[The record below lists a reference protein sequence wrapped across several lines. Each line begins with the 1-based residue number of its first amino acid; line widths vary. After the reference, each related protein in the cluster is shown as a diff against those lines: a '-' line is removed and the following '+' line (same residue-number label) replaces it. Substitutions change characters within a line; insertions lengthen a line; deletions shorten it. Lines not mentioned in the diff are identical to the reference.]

1 MGTAIVTGA
10 ASGIGRATAK
20 RLAKRMTV
28 VAADRDAAGL
38 ADTVG
43 AIEAAGGNAIAIKV
57 DVTSGQSVR
66 DMIAQ
71 VDAAVEATGDPVEA
85 ALFAAGIFIK
95 GPVDDITEDDWD
107 RMMDTHVKGTF
118 LCCQAVLARMVKRG
132 IGAIV
137 TMSSDFAVMAV
148 PDGAAYCAAKS
159 AIYSMTKSL
168 ALEFAGNGIR
178 VNALGPG
185 PIDTPILRSG
195 RSEAEYQAARVSIAA
210 RLPLGRL
217 GQPEDVAAAADFLL
231 SERAGYING
240 QIIHPNGG
248 QQTW

>member
-10 ASGIGRATAK
+10 ASGIGQATAK
-20 RLAKRMTV
+20 RLARRFDV

-38 ADTVG
+38 AATVG
-43 AIEAAGGNAIAIKV
+43 AIEAEGGNAIAVEV
-57 DVTSGQSVR
+57 DVSDAQSVR
-66 DMIAQ
+66 DMIAK
-71 VDAAVEATGDPVEA
+71 VDAAGDPVEA
-85 ALFAAGIFIK
+85 ALFAAGIFIR
-95 GPVDDITEDDWD
+95 GPVDAITEDDWD
-107 RMMDTHVKGTF
+107 RMIDTHAKGTF
-118 LCCQAVLARMVKRG
+118 LCCQAALSRMVPRG
-132 IGAIV
+132 KGAIV

-148 PDGAAYCAAKS
+148 PDGAAYFAAKA

-168 ALEFAGNGIR
+168 ALEFAGDGIR

-195 RSEAEYQAARVSIAA
+195 RSEAEYQAARISMAE

-217 GQPEDVAAAADFLL
+217 GRPEEVAACADFLL
-231 SERAGYING
+231 SERASYING

>member
-10 ASGIGRATAK
+10 ASGIGQATAK
-20 RLAKRMTV
+20 RLAKRMNV
-28 VAADRDAAGL
+28 VAADRDAGGL
-38 ADTVG
+38 AATVG
-43 AIEAAGGNAIAIKV
+43 AIATEGGKAIAIEV
-57 DVTSGQSVR
+57 DVSDGRSVR
-66 DMIAQ
+66 DMIAE
-71 VDAAVEATGDPVEA
+71 VDSTGDPVEA

-95 GPVDDITEDDWD
+95 GPVDAITEDDWD
-107 RMMDTHVKGTF
+107 QMIDTHAKGTF
-118 LCCQAVLARMVKRG
+118 LCCQAALAHMVPRG
-132 IGAIV
+132 KGASV
-137 TMSSDFAVMAV
+137 NMSSDFAVMAV

-195 RSEAEYQAARVSIAA
+195 RSEAEYQAARASIAE

-217 GQPEDVAAAADFLL
+217 GQPEEVAACADFLL
-231 SERAGYING
+231 SERASYING

>member
-10 ASGIGRATAK
+10 ASGIGLATAI
-20 RLAKRMTV
+20 RLAKRMNV

-38 ADTVG
+38 AATVG
-43 AIEAAGGNAIAIKV
+43 AIEAEGGKAIAIEI
-57 DVTSGQSVR
+57 DVTDGKSVR

-71 VDAAVEATGDPVEA
+71 VDSTGDPVEA

-95 GPVDDITEDDWD
+95 GPVDTITEDDWD
-107 RMMDTHVKGTF
+107 RMIDTHAKGTF
-118 LCCQAVLARMVKRG
+118 LCCQAVLSRMVPRG
-132 IGAIV
+132 KGAIV

-148 PDGAAYCAAKS
+148 PDGAAYCAAKA

-168 ALEFAGNGIR
+168 GGGGGGGGGG

-195 RSEAEYQAARVSIAA
+195 RSEAEYQAARVSIAE

-217 GQPEDVAAAADFLL
+217 GQPDEVAACADFLL
-231 SERAGYING
+231 SERASYITG

>member
-1 MGTAIVTGA
+1 MATAIVTGA
-10 ASGIGRATAK
+10 ASGIGQATAK
-20 RLAKRMTV
+20 RLARRMNV

-43 AIEAAGGNAIAIKV
+43 AIEAEGGTAIAIEV
-57 DVTSGQSVR
+57 DVSNGQSVR

-71 VDAAVEATGDPVEA
+71 VDAAGDPVEA

-95 GPVDDITEDDWD
+95 GPVDGITEDDWD
-107 RMMDTHVKGTF
+107 RMMDTHAKGTF
-118 LCCQAVLARMVKRG
+118 LCCQAVLARMVPRG
-132 IGAIV
+132 TGAIV

-185 PIDTPILRSG
+185 PIDTPILRSRRG
-195 RSEAEYQAARVSIAA
+195 EAEYQAARVSIAE

-217 GQPEDVAAAADFLL
+217 GQPDDVAAAADFLL
-231 SERAGYING
+231 SERAAYING

>member
-1 MGTAIVTGA
+1 MGTAIITGA
-10 ASGIGRATAK
+10 ASGIGQATAK
-20 RLAKRMTV
+20 RLAKRMNV
-28 VAADRDAAGL
+28 VAADRDARGL
-38 ADTVG
+38 AATVG
-43 AIEAAGGNAIAIKV
+43 AIATEGGKAIAIEV
-57 DVTSGQSVR
+57 DVSDGRSVR
-66 DMIAQ
+66 DMIAE
-71 VDAAVEATGDPVEA
+71 VNATGDPVEA

-95 GPVDDITEDDWD
+95 GPVDTISEDDWD
-107 RMMDTHVKGTF
+107 QMIDTHAKGTF
-118 LCCQAVLARMVKRG
+118 LCCQAALAHMVPRG
-132 IGAIV
+132 KGAIV
-137 TMSSDFAVMAV
+137 NMSSDFAVMAV

-185 PIDTPILRSG
+185 PIDTPILRAG
-195 RSEAEYQAARVSIAA
+195 RSEVEYQAARVSIAE

-217 GQPEDVAAAADFLL
+217 GQPEEVAACADFLL
-231 SERAGYING
+231 SERASYING

>member
-10 ASGIGRATAK
+10 ASGIGQATAK
-20 RLAKRMTV
+20 RLAKRMNV

-38 ADTVG
+38 AATVG
-43 AIEAAGGNAIAIKV
+43 AIEAEGGKAIAVEV
-57 DVTSGQSVR
+57 DVSDAQSVR
-66 DMIAQ
+66 DMIAK
-71 VDAAVEATGDPVEA
+71 VDAAGDPVEA

-95 GPVDDITEDDWD
+95 GPIDDITEDDWD
-107 RMMDTHVKGTF
+107 RMIDIHAKGTF
-118 LCCQAVLARMVKRG
+118 LCCQAALARMVPRG
-132 IGAIV
+132 KGAIV

-195 RSEAEYQAARVSIAA
+195 RNEAEYQAARVAYA
-210 RLPLGRL
+210 ERLPLGRL
-217 GQPEDVAAAADFLL
+217 GRPEEVAACADFLL
-231 SERAGYING
+231 SERASYING

>member
-1 MGTAIVTGA
+1 MATAIITGA
-10 ASGIGRATAK
+10 ASGIGQATAK
-20 RLAKRMTV
+20 RLAKHFNII
-28 VAADRDAAGL
+28 AADRDTDGL
-38 ADTVG
+38 AATAA
-43 AIEAAGGNAIAIKV
+43 AIETDGGKAIAIEV
-57 DVTSGQSVR
+57 DVSDGQSVR
-66 DMIAQ
+66 DMFAK
-71 VDAAVEATGDPVEA
+71 VDATGDPLEA

-95 GPVDDITEDDWD
+95 GPVDTITEADWD
-107 RMMDTHVKGTF
+107 RMIDTHVKGTF
-118 LCCQAVLARMVKRG
+118 LCCQAALARMVSRG
-132 IGAIV
+132 KGAIV

-159 AIYSMTKSL
+159 AIFSMTKSL
-168 ALEFAGNGIR
+168 ALEFAGDGIR

-195 RSEAEYQAARVSIAA
+195 RSEAGYQAARVSIAE

-217 GQPEDVAAAADFLL
+217 GRPEEVAACADFLL
-231 SERAGYING
+231 SERASYING

>member
-10 ASGIGRATAK
+10 ASGIGRATAE
-20 RLAKRMTV
+20 RLARRMTV
-28 VAADRDAAGL
+28 AAADRDTAGL
-38 ADTVG
+38 ARTVD
-43 AIEAAGGNAIAIKV
+43 AIEAEGGKAIPIEV
-57 DVTSGQSVR
+57 DVADGKSVR
-66 DMIAQ
+66 DMMEQ
-71 VDAAVEATGDPVEA
+71 VDAIGDPVEA
-85 ALFAAGIFIK
+85 ALLAAGIFIK
-95 GPVDDITEDDWD
+95 GPVDTITEDDWD
-107 RMMDTHVKGTF
+107 RMIDTHAKGTF
-118 LCCQAVLARMVKRG
+118 LCCQAVLSRMVPRG
-132 IGAIV
+132 AGAIV

-148 PDGAAYCAAKS
+148 PNGAAYCAAKS

-178 VNALGPG
+178 VNTLGPG

-195 RSEAEYQAARVSIAA
+195 RSEDEYRQARVSIAE

-217 GQPEDVAAAADFLL
+217 GRPEEVAACADFLL
-231 SERAGYING
+231 SERASYING

>member
-10 ASGIGRATAK
+10 ASGIGQATAK
-20 RLAKRMTV
+20 RLAKRMNV
-28 VAADRDAAGL
+28 VAADRDAKGL
-38 ADTVG
+38 AATVG
-43 AIEAAGGNAIAIKV
+43 AIATEGGKAIAIEV
-57 DVTSGQSVR
+57 DVSDGRSVR
-66 DMIAQ
+66 DMIAK
-71 VDAAVEATGDPVEA
+71 VNATGDPVEA

-95 GPVDDITEDDWD
+95 GPVDAITEDDWD
-107 RMMDTHVKGTF
+107 QMIDTHAKGTF
-118 LCCQAVLARMVKRG
+118 LCCQAAIAHMVPRG
-132 IGAIV
+132 KGAIV
-137 TMSSDFAVMAV
+137 NMSSDFAVMAV

-195 RSEAEYQAARVSIAA
+195 RSEAEYQAARISIAE

-217 GQPEDVAAAADFLL
+217 GQPEEVAACADFLL
-231 SERAGYING
+231 SERASYING